1 MINKLWKVSK
11 VKHVKKKKKTTYN
24 KDMILDN
31 TTDIY

>member
-11 VKHVKKKKKTTYN
+11 AKHVKKKTTYN